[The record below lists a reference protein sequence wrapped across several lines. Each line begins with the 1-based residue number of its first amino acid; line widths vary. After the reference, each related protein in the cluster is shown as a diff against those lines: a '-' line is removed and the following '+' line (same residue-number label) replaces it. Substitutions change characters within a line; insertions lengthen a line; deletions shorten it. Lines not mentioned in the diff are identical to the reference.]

1 MVSGVSEPPEH
12 RDVAQRA
19 AVEVVPPAEGLAR
32 YRMVVAYDGSPF
44 RGFAPNAGVRTVG
57 GELCVALEKVI
68 GGSVDL
74 AVAGRTDAG
83 VHARGQVV
91 SFDARRGVIDPVRL
105 RRSLNSL
112 LAPYIVVREVG
123 EAPEDFHARFSAR
136 WRRYR
141 YRLLTTEVPDPFLA
155 STTWWMPAALD
166 HHRMADGARML
177 VGTHDF
183 TSFCRVPR
191 DRPDASMVR
200 TVTDARW
207 SQEPGDDGRVL
218 TFEITATAFCH
229 QMVRSIVGTL
239 VDIGRGRRA
248 VETIPDALAAAD
260 RSVAGQLAPPCG
272 LILWEVGYQ

>member
-1 MVSGVSEPPEH
+1 MSPVTESPEH
-12 RDVAQRA
+12 PDATQRS
-19 AVEVVPPAEGLAR
+19 AVEVAPPAEGLAR
-32 YRMVVAYDGSPF
+32 FRLIVAYDGTGF
-44 RGFAPNAGVRTVG
+44 RGFAPNEGVRTIG
-57 GELCVALEKVI
+57 GELAEALGKVLGRPI
-68 GGSVDL
+68 DI

-91 SFDARRGVIDPVRL
+91 SFDAPVGSVDPVGL
-105 RRSLNSL
+105 RRSLNGL
-112 LAPYIVVREVG
+112 LSPSIVIREVSD
-123 EAPEDFHARFSAR
+123 APGDFHARFSAR

-166 HHRMADGARML
+166 HHRMADAAHML
-177 VGTHDF
+177 VGVHDF

-191 DRPDASMVR
+191 DRRDASMVR
-200 TVTDARW
+200 RVTDARW

-229 QMVRSIVGTL
+229 QMVRSIVGTV
-239 VDIGRGRRA
+239 VDIGRGRLE
-248 VETIPDALAAAD
+248 VEVIPKALSGAD
-260 RSVAGQLAPPCG
+260 RSMAGQLAPPCG